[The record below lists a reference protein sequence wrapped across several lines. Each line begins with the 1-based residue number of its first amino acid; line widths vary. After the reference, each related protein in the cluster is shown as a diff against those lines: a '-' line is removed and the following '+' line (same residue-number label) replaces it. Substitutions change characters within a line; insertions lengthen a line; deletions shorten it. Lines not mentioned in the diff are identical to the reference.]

1 MQKPCLKARLL
12 LSAFFQ
18 FLESIRFVVFAHLI
32 AWLLSRPMPN
42 QSTDSSLLTVILY
55 HYPLILFYH
64 KNLKIQVIEQ
74 GKLKFLSNVRF
85 FFRKLILRRLFGSFL
100 NLPDIQINNFF
111 QNQIRIFEDD
121 LPLLIQR
128 IYNFVKK
135 RIS

>member
-1 MQKPCLKARLL
+1 
-12 LSAFFQ
+12 
-18 FLESIRFVVFAHLI
+18 
-32 AWLLSRPMPN
+32 MPN
-42 QSTDSSLLTVILY
+42 QSTDSSPLTVILY
-55 HYPLILFYH
+55 HYPLILVYH

-85 FFRKLILRRLFGSFL
+85 FFRKLILCRLFGSFL